1 MTFKEMSNPHLK
13 TRPKFYEDHAKL
25 IQQTLLEP
33 KTIAL
38 YLNENMLQFYGD
50 IEDVAECSDIY
61 SQLDGSYSRLEYQYG
76 NQQYLYEIE
85 NLNSLVS
92 SMAITECNWHG
103 ADKKDKKAQMVQMEV
118 PQFYELMRN
127 LRVTKATIKDQ
138 VKEKQIFEN
147 KLFSE
152 DLLIRSSRENQR
164 NVLPFMS
171 FMAPF
176 IHYN

>member
-61 SQLDGSYSRLEYQYG
+61 S
-76 NQQYLYEIE
+76 
-85 NLNSLVS
+85 
-92 SMAITECNWHG
+92 
-103 ADKKDKKAQMVQMEV
+103 
-118 PQFYELMRN
+118 
-127 LRVTKATIKDQ
+127 
-138 VKEKQIFEN
+138 
-147 KLFSE
+147 
-152 DLLIRSSRENQR
+152 
-164 NVLPFMS
+164 
-171 FMAPF
+171 
-176 IHYN
+176 